1 MGLCKLRD
9 EGIITGLDIGT
20 TKIGVVVAE
29 VVEEGLFKI
38 LGIGS
43 APSEGLKRGVVVNLE
58 KAVDSVR
65 AAIDDAELVTGNK
78 ISFVYASITGDH
90 IRSINSKGV
99 IAVGRSSSE
108 IVQSD
113 VERAVE
119 AAKTVAIPSDREII
133 HVLPQEYKVDDQSG
147 IKDPVGFSGVR
158 LEVDVH
164 IVTGSV
170 SSAQNIL
177 RCIEKAGIEVD
188 ELVLQ
193 PLASSY
199 AVLTKDEMELGCVV
213 IDMGGGTT
221 DLAVFHEGA
230 VKHTAVIGIGGKNVS
245 SDLAIG
251 LRTPLEQAERL
262 KCNYGSALSS
272 LVDASEMVTV
282 PGVAGRESKEVSRSV
297 LASIIEPRVE
307 EIFSLVARELK
318 KSHFTEMLAAGVVLT
333 GGAAQ
338 LDGVLELAEQIF
350 DLPAK
355 LGTPLQYENSAE
367 ITPGPA
373 FATGIGSI
381 HYALT
386 RLEKGAIRSRPGGF
400 AKKYDKIKRWLN
412 EYF

>member
-1 MGLCKLRD
+1 MSKN
-9 EGIITGLDIGT
+9 GIITGLDIGT

-29 VVEEGLFKI
+29 PTEDDSFRI
-38 LGIGS
+38 LGVGN
-43 APSEGLKRGVVVNLE
+43 APSEGLKKGVVVNLE
-58 KAVDSVR
+58 AAVESVR
-65 AAIDDAELVTGNK
+65 KALDDAELVTGMK
-78 ISFVYASITGDH
+78 IDSAQVSIAGDH
-90 IRSINSKGV
+90 IKSINSRGV
-99 IAVGRSSSE
+99 VAIGKSSVE
-108 IVQSD
+108 IVPSD
-113 VERAVE
+113 VDRAVD

-133 HVLPQEYKVDDQSG
+133 HVLPQEYTVDDQGG

-158 LEVDVH
+158 LEVDIH

-170 SSAQNIL
+170 SAARNIL
-177 RCIEKAGIEVD
+177 KCVERSGILVD
-188 ELVLQ
+188 ELVLE

-199 AVLTKDEMELGCVV
+199 AVLTKDEMELGSVV

-221 DLAVFHEGA
+221 DLAVFHEGS
-230 VKHTAVIGIGGKNVS
+230 VKHTAVVGIGGKNVT

-251 LRTPLEQAERL
+251 LRTPLDQAERL

-272 LVDASEMVTV
+272 LVDATEMVVV

-297 LASIIEPRVE
+297 LASIIEPRTE

-318 KSHFTEMLAAGVVLT
+318 RGHFTEMLAAGVVLT

-338 LDGVLELAEQIF
+338 LEGALELAEQIF

-355 LGTPLQYENSAE
+355 LGTPLQFENSAE

-373 FATGIGSI
+373 FSTGVGLI
-381 HYALT
+381 HYAT
-386 RLEKGAIRSRPGGF
+386 SRPDGGGRRLRPRRVVRTV
-400 AKKYDKIKRWLN
+400 DKIKRWLN